1 MRIAVDAMGG
11 DAGPPVTVE
20 GAVDAARDYQIEVVL
35 VGDKATVEGE
45 LARHQA
51 RHLPVAV
58 RHASQVVAMD
68 EPPSQALR
76 RKRDSSL
83 RVAAELVRDG
93 EAAAFISAGNTGAA
107 MAIAMFT
114 LGVLPGVDRP
124 AIAVVLPNLR
134 GRTILL
140 DAGANMDPKPRH
152 LVQYAL
158 MGHVYAQDILG
169 VARPRVGLLSVG
181 EEEGKGN
188 ELVREV
194 FKTLEGMPLNFVGNV
209 EGRDIYNGS
218 VDVVVTDGFTGNV
231 ALKISESLAD
241 MILHLIRE
249 ELTRTP
255 VAKLGALLVRP
266 AFRRFWKRVDYA
278 ELGGAPLLGING
290 ACIISHGASPARAV
304 KNAIR
309 VAAEW
314 VRMDVNA
321 HIRAA
326 LTGELART
334 ASGLRTAST
343 SRPSEPDAGAR
354 DDARRPSAPAA
365 RPASPAREADPEDQ
379 GPGPAGGPRPA

>member
-11 DAGPPVTVE
+11 DMGPPVTVE
-20 GAVDAARDYQIEVVL
+20 GAVAAAREYRLGVTL
-35 VGDKATVEGE
+35 VGDKPALDRE
-45 LARHQA
+45 LSRHGA
-51 RHLPVAV
+51 KDLPILV
-58 RHASQVVAMD
+58 RHASQVIAMD

-124 AIAVVLPNLR
+124 AIAVVLPNLKA
-134 GRTILL
+134 RTILL
-140 DAGANMDPKPRH
+140 DVGANVDPKPRH

-158 MGHVYAQDILG
+158 MGHVYARDILG
-169 VARPRVGLLSVG
+169 IPAPRIGLLSVG

-194 FKTLEGMPLNFVGNV
+194 FKTLEGMPLNFAGNV
-209 EGRDIYNGS
+209 EGRDIYNGT
-218 VDVVVTDGFTGNV
+218 VDVVVADGFTGNV
-231 ALKISESLAD
+231 ALKISEGLAD
-241 MILHLIRE
+241 MIIHLIRE

-255 VAKLGALLVRP
+255 LAKLGALLIRP
-266 AFRRFWKRVDYA
+266 AFRRFWKRVDYT
-278 ELGGAPLLGING
+278 EFGGAPLLGING
-290 ACIISHGASPARAV
+290 ACIISHGASPPRAV
-304 KNAIR
+304 QNAIR

-314 VRMDVNA
+314 VRLDVNA

-326 LTGELART
+326 LAGELGQSLA
-334 ASGLRTAST
+334 
-343 SRPSEPDAGAR
+343 EP
-354 DDARRPSAPAA
+354 RRPRADDHQSQSA
-365 RPASPAREADPEDQ
+365 
-379 GPGPAGGPRPA
+379 GPRTS